1 MKSETEVIFQP
12 DGTILLQADGGWSK
26 SYNTAPAAA
35 WDAVRSIRG
44 SDPDYGWAGN
54 DVSARVN
61 TDDSSFRREYLK
73 IQESE
78 QQTVWVPLT
87 MTPAAGKALE
97 VFSDTHKLL
106 MSLPVPLLVACEKGN
121 TNVINV
127 LVPTLSPDAVS
138 PLLKTV
144 YATEMPMKTQM
155 AIAMLAGRSSSP
167 PIKAGIER

>member
-26 SYNTAPAAA
+26 SYNTAPAVA

-54 DVSARVN
+54 DSSVRVN
-61 TDDSSFRREYLK
+61 TDDASFRREYLK
-73 IQESE
+73 MQESE
-78 QQTVWVPLT
+78 QQTVWIPLT
-87 MTPAAGKALE
+87 ITPATGKALE

-106 MSLPVPLLVACEKGN
+106 VSLPVPLLAACEKGD
-121 TNVINV
+121 TDMINE
-127 LVPTLSPDAVS
+127 LAPTLSSAVVS
-138 PLLKTV
+138 QLLQTV